1 MQHNVNVD
9 QQHLQQL
16 LSTHQ
21 TVLTQTDTSV
31 LAAIQKKTQAKAAF
45 DPERQELVAHQQ
57 SFLDEVATQYKDMKI
72 S

>member
-16 LSTHQ
+16 LSIHQ
-21 TVLTQTDTSV
+21 TVLTHTETSV
-31 LAAIQKKTQAKAAF
+31 LAAIQNEKAQAKAAF

-57 SFLDEVATQYKDMKI
+57 SLLDEVATQSRI
-72 S
+72 